1 MFLFFKKDILFTT
14 IFSILL
20 SLSAPSFASEEA
32 PALGSD
38 IEEHIQAA
46 EKGDLEAQYSLA
58 LRYLYGQGTKKDPKT
73 AIFWLK
79 QAIEQNYP
87 KAVYRYAKL
96 FEDGT
101 AVPMNAK
108 SAAEWYLK
116 AAQLGVIG
124 AQRKMG
130 ELYRDGK
137 GVNKD
142 PVQAYAWYNITV
154 AASGAVQDKIH
165 REYIGFG
172 LSPAERDR
180 AQALSADLL
189 NKSSP

>member
-1 MFLFFKKDILFTT
+1 MFLSKIHLSRLLFVFSLFFS
-14 IFSILL
+14 SIL
-20 SLSAPSFASEEA
+20 SASEEA
-32 PALGSD
+32 SAPPASD
-38 IEEHIQAA
+38 IEAHIQAA
-46 EKGDLEAQYSLA
+46 EQGDPEAQYSLA
-58 LRYLYGQGTKKDPKT
+58 LRYIYGTGTRKDAKQG
-73 AIFWLK
+73 IFWLQK
-79 QAIEQNYP
+79 AIDQEYP

-96 FEDGT
+96 FEEGI

-116 AAQLGVIG
+116 AAQLGIVG

-130 ELYRDGK
+130 ELYNAGK

-142 PVQAYAWYNITV
+142 PVQAYAWYNIAT

-165 REYIGFG
+165 REYIGFN

-180 AQALSADLL
+180 AQGLSADLL
-189 NKSSP
+189 KPKP